1 MYPSSFPCGDFTL
14 SDVTFQIND
23 SYAPTEKLAPE
34 QTFASQSLQV
44 GINQFKELTGGTGAK
59 IETVGFAS
67 NEQLLADLTAS
78 ENINDSQ
85 HDPAPTNQELLD
97 QFHKDYAK
105 DTSPAKLQELGES
118 SFKGMSTAE
127 IKEFFDKRVQGQ
139 EEYLS
144 ALTPKQL
151 QVVGNMAAAIKR
163 NDPEKLAA
171 ILKDTPPLVT
181 RHLTTALQYALQT
194 TGTFV
199 QVDDAIENNRAYLTL
214 KDYKKDTVTKID
226 MQTGVSFGPQP
237 FDEIPTK

>member
-1 MYPSSFPCGDFTL
+1 MSDATL
-14 SDVTFQIND
+14 QIND
-23 SYAPTEKLAPE
+23 IYTPTEKLAPE

-78 ENINDSQ
+78 ENINDKQ
-85 HDPAPTNQELLD
+85 NLAPTNQELLD
-97 QFHKDYAK
+97 QFHKGYAK
-105 DTSPAKLQELGES
+105 DTNPTKLQELAET
-118 SFKGMSTAE
+118 SFKGMSTEE
-127 IKEFFDKRVQGQ
+127 IKAFFDKRVQGQ

-144 ALTPKQL
+144 SLTPKQL
-151 QVVGNMAAAIKR
+151 QVVGDMAAAIQG
-163 NDPEKLAA
+163 NNPEKLAA

-194 TGTFV
+194 KGTFV

-214 KDYKKDTVTKID
+214 KDYKKDTLTKID
-226 MQTGVSFGPQP
+226 MQTGVSSGPQP